1 MAGKIVDFDKL
12 RGYPQSSYA
21 FLWVILCVV
30 VVLVH
35 LTVAVL
41 ITKSTD
47 IQVSAASGSA
57 NLAVQNT
64 ILPLPMSAPTT
75 APVCVLNAASV
86 SPGGN
91 VVLTGKGFPGFTYI
105 VKLLG
110 FPTVQSYTLGQFN
123 GISVTF
129 TIPQVVPSGVYTVR
143 VYLET
148 AGDDGVVCSPDLM
161 VK

>member
-1 MAGKIVDFDKL
+1 MIRKIVDFDKL

-30 VVLVH
+30 VALVH
-35 LTVAVL
+35 LTAAAI

-47 IQVSAASGSA
+47 LQVSAASGSA

-64 ILPLPMSAPTT
+64 VLPPSTPVLST
-75 APVCVLNAASV
+75 APVCALNAASV

-91 VVLTGKGFPGFTYI
+91 VVLTGKGFPGFTYT

-110 FPTVQSYTLGQFN
+110 LQTTRNNTLGQFN
-123 GISVTF
+123 GISATF